1 MEKLAIIV
9 VAVLALA
16 AGIFVSVN
24 QQPLQPPQVTVPA
37 SSDLLGSMRP
47 DFRLGNSDGEF
58 VDVEEFA
65 GKTMLINFWA
75 TWCVPC
81 REEMPMLM
89 ELQTEYG
96 SDGLQVVGIA
106 LDDVQSVRDFTHKL
120 GISYTV
126 LVGQADV
133 MDTSRA
139 YGNLSGMLP
148 YSVLVDRQGII
159 RWQFHGEIQRKDI
172 TRRLADIL

>member
-1 MEKLAIIV
+1 MQKLAIIA

-16 AGIFVSVN
+16 AGLFVSTQHQPR
-24 QQPLQPPQVTVPA
+24 QQPQSAAPV
-37 SSDLLGSMRP
+37 SSDLLGSTRP
-47 DFRLGNSDGEF
+47 DFRLSDTDGKF
-58 VDVEEFA
+58 VGPQDFA

-75 TWCVPC
+75 TWCIPC

-89 ELQTEYG
+89 ELQDEFG
-96 SDGLQVVGIA
+96 LAGLQVVGIA
-106 LDDVQSVRDFTHKL
+106 LDDVQSVRDFIQNL

-126 LVGQADV
+126 LVGEADV

-148 YSVLVDRQGII
+148 YSVLVDRQGVI
-159 RWQFHGEIQRKDI
+159 RWQFLGEIQREEI
-172 TRRLADIL
+172 TRVLADIL